1 MSEHTQWEH
10 HVEEFGTFFRS
21 PKREEI
27 IAYLNRVGEDGWEAA
42 SLYSLQ
48 NSNKVW
54 VTLKRPLT
62 ADALRRR
69 RRSESW
75 PMDIR

>member
-1 MSEHTQWEH
+1 MPEITQWEH
-10 HVEEFGTFFRS
+10 HIEELGSFFRS

-27 IAYLNRVGEDGWEAA
+27 TAYLNQVGEDGWEVA
-42 SLYSLQ
+42 SLYQLQ

-62 ADALRRR
+62 PDVLRRR
-69 RRSESW
+69 RRTESW
-75 PMDIR
+75 SADIR